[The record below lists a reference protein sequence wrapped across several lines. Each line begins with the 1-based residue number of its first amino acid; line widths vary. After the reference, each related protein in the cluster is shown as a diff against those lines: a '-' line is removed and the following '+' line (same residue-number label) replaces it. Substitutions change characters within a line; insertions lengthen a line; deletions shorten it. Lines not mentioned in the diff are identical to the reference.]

1 MRVLSDDIWM
11 MFTSETIQRRT
22 EVRDQTMDHVV
33 QYRELIRRIL
43 TARAAVPYSHGDMQ
57 CETAFDEKNDRY
69 LLIRTGWDG
78 PRSAYGVVLHLD
90 IIDGKIWLQCD
101 NTDAVVAH
109 DLERAGVPK
118 KDIVLGFQ
126 PPEVRPLTEY
136 AVA

>member
-1 MRVLSDDIWM
+1 MDSLRNYRTIIRRVL
-11 MFTSETIQRRT
+11 T
-22 EVRDQTMDHVV
+22 E
-33 QYRELIRRIL
+33 YAIIR
-43 TARAAVPYSHGDMQ
+43 YSNGDMYSVPV
-57 CETAFDEKNDRY
+57 FDETNDRY
-69 LLIRTGWDG
+69 LVIRMGWDG
-78 PRSAYGVVLHLD
+78 PHSAYGVVMHLD
-90 IIDGKIWLQCD
+90 IIDGKIWIQCD

>member
-1 MRVLSDDIWM
+1 MGALENYKSIIQRVL
-11 MFTSETIQRRT
+11 T
-22 EVRDQTMDHVV
+22 E
-33 QYRELIRRIL
+33 YASI
-43 TARAAVPYSHGDMQ
+43 PYSHGDMRSMPI
-57 CETAFDEKNDRY
+57 FDTEHDRY
-69 LLIRTGWDG
+69 LVVTIGWDG
-78 PRSAYGVVLHLD
+78 PRRVHDIVIHLD
-90 IIDGKIWLQCD
+90 IIGSKIWIQCD

>member
-1 MRVLSDDIWM
+1 MDTVIKYRSIAREILMEFVKLSPGHNDLRYLPVFD
-11 MFTSETIQRRT
+11 
-22 EVRDQTMDHVV
+22 
-33 QYRELIRRIL
+33 RE
-43 TARAAVPYSHGDMQ
+43 H
-57 CETAFDEKNDRY
+57 DRY
-69 LLIRTGWDG
+69 LVIVMGWDG
-78 PRSAYGVVLHLD
+78 PRHVHQILIQLD

-109 DLERAGVPK
+109 DLEHAGVPK

>member
-1 MRVLSDDIWM
+1 VDTLKN
-11 MFTSETIQRRT
+11 
-22 EVRDQTMDHVV
+22 
-33 QYRELIRRIL
+33 YRSIIRRIL
-43 TARAAVPYSHGDMQ
+43 MENANIPYSRGDMRNLPV
-57 CETAFDEKNDRY
+57 FDEAHDRY
-69 LLIRTGWDG
+69 LLITIGWDG
-78 PRSAYGVVLHLD
+78 PRSAYGVVIHLD
-90 IIDGKIWLQCD
+90 IIDGKILIQCD

>member
-1 MRVLSDDIWM
+1 MDTVRKYRDI
-11 MFTSETIQRRT
+11 
-22 EVRDQTMDHVV
+22 VRQ
-33 QYRELIRRIL
+33 IL
-43 TARAAVPYSHGDMQ
+43 TEYASIPYSHGDMRI
-57 CETAFDEKNDRY
+57 EAVFDENNDRY
-69 LLIRTGWDG
+69 ALIRLGWNGDD
-78 PRSAYGVVLHLD
+78 SAYGVVMHLD
-90 IIDGKIWLQCD
+90 IIDAKIWIQCD